1 MAPPH
6 GHSSIATVPWAR
18 ARAHCLTRLDALQFM
33 LPYPKV
39 RMLSSQTIVTAAFL
53 TLDACRNV

>member
-18 ARAHCLTRLDALQFM
+18 AHCRTRLDALQFM
-33 LPYPKV
+33 LPYHQV
-39 RMLSSQTIVTAAFL
+39 RMLSSQTIVTATFL
-53 TLDACRNV
+53 VLDACRNV